1 MDKPKVYEG
10 HEPYVFISYA
20 HANAPAVM
28 QVAEE
33 LSAQGFRI
41 WYDEGIEV
49 GSEWPEYIASHL
61 AGSGLMLAFMSNAYM
76 RSDNCRKE
84 MHFALTKKI
93 PVVTVFLEDT
103 VMTPGMEMQIGSL
116 FALMKYTMRDEV
128 FYEKLFS
135 APQLSDE
142 LRSTAPPRKPR
153 PRRHA
158 KVPVDLN
165 VESRRRRK
173 RKVRRTVTALLLL
186 AILIAAGVLGLIG
199 WKTGF
204 LQQFALLREQ
214 AEITPLAPD
223 TEAAFSSPVLEKIA
237 RDYCGKSDGTLRV
250 GDLAA
255 LRELHLSGE
264 EIGGETL
271 RELRFFPDLQAL
283 TLEDAPLHSLEAL
296 SPCGIETLTIRGG
309 TLSSLEG
316 IGNLPHLQ
324 ELRVEGCPLRELGDL
339 GRCLELRTLSLLGG
353 NLHDIS
359 ALRPLRRLAQ
369 VELSGC
375 TLSELRPVL
384 RNSALSEL
392 SLTDCDLR
400 GRFFRAFDREGSLVR
415 LSLVDCALDSTDNL
429 EDFDGLTTLRL
440 IRSGES
446 LDFSALASLAALRSV
461 QADETMIDSLR
472 DALRGSGLEP
482 ELVEG

>member
-1 MDKPKVYEG
+1 M
-10 HEPYVFISYA
+10 FISYA

-76 RSDNCRKE
+76 RSDNCRRE

-128 FYEKLFS
+128 FYEK
-135 APQLSDE
+135 
-142 LRSTAPPRKPR
+142 
-153 PRRHA
+153 
-158 KVPVDLN
+158 LN

-296 SPCGIETLTIRGG
+296 SPCGIETLGRRIG
-309 TLSSLEG
+309 SLEG

-400 GRFFRAFDREGSLVR
+400 GRFFRAFDREGSIVR

-461 QADETMIDSLR
+461 QADETMIGSLR

-482 ELVEG
+482 DLVEG

>member
-135 APQLSDE
+135 APQLSDA

-153 PRRHA
+153 LRRHA

-214 AEITPLAPD
+214 AEIVPLAPD
-223 TEAAFSSPVLEKIA
+223 TEAAFSSPALEKIA

-255 LRELHLSGE
+255 LREL
-264 EIGGETL
+264 
-271 RELRFFPDLQAL
+271 RFFPDLQAL
-283 TLEDAPLHSLEAL
+283 SLEDAPLHSLEAL

-359 ALRPLRRLAQ
+359 ALRPLWRLAQ

-400 GRFFRAFDREGSLVR
+400 GRFFRAFDREGSIVR

>member
-28 QVAEE
+28 QVVEE

-214 AEITPLAPD
+214 AEITSLAPD

-237 RDYCGKSDGTLRV
+237 RDYCGKPDGALRV

-324 ELRVEGCPLRELGDL
+324 ELRCPLRELGDL

-400 GRFFRAFDREGSLVR
+400 GRFFRAFDREGSIVR

-461 QADETMIDSLR
+461 QADETMIGSLR

>member
-28 QVAEE
+28 QVVEE

-116 FALMKYTMRDEV
+116 FA
-128 FYEKLFS
+128 
-135 APQLSDE
+135 SDA

-153 PRRHA
+153 LRRHA

-214 AEITPLAPD
+214 AEITSLAPD

-237 RDYCGKSDGTLRV
+237 RDYCGKPDGALRV

-392 SLTDCDLR
+392 RLTDCDLR
-400 GRFFRAFDREGSLVR
+400 GRFFRAFDREGSIVR

-461 QADETMIDSLR
+461 QADETMIGSLR